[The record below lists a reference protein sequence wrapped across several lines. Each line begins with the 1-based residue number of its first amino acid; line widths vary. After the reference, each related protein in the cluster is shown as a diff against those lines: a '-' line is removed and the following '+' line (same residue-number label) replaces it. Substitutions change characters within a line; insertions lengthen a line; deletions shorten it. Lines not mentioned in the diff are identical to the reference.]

1 MNAMAPLMTS
11 HDSPPKCTVTICCL
25 MGCSATLITHVHL
38 SALYLAL
45 ISMLCLI
52 LEAVMHLD
60 AIGNITD
67 VAHDQY
73 HATECD
79 QVVFNSW

>member
-11 HDSPPKCTVTICCL
+11 HDSLPQCMVTICCL
-25 MGCSATLITHVHL
+25 MARSATLTTHVHL

-45 ISMLCLI
+45 ISMLCLM
-52 LEAVMHLD
+52 LEVVMHLD

-73 HATECD
+73 RTVVCD